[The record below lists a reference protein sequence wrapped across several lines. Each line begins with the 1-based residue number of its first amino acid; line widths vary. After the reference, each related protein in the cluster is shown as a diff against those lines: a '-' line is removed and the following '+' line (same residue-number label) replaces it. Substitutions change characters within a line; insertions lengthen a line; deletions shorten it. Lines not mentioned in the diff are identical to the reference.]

1 MIGTGIYTLLIIVH
15 YCSSQS
21 HPILCGPLDCSLL
34 GSSVHEIFQAR
45 NTGVGC
51 HFLLQAIFLT
61 QGLNL
66 CLLCLLH
73 CRQILYPLVHWGS
86 HTLLLSNYYKL
97 LEITG
102 KSNCFHI
109 VSLGFFFFFSFLI
122 LLLPALAK
130 NIRYIFLPIQIPI
143 LLSYTS
149 LPSG

>member
-109 VSLGFFFFFSFLI
+109 VSLGFFFFFISHTFI
-122 LLLPALAK
+122 ASSCQE
-130 NIRYIFLPIQIPI
+130 Y
-143 LLSYTS
+143 
-149 LPSG
+149 